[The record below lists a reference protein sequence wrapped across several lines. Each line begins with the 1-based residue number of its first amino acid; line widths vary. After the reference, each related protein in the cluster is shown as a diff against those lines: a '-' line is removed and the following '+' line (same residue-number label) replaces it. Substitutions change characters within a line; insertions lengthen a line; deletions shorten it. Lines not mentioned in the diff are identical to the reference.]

1 MISSFPNYT
10 ELSTGITNPK
20 AVFLFPY
27 CRISVLTER
36 MVRIEVSPNGEFCD
50 TPSQQFLF
58 RNQSAPEM
66 TVVQNGKSL
75 KISTAYFDLTY
86 SNTNQSPNWWNL
98 RLTSKETGS
107 TYHYGARNKGNL
119 PGTTR
124 TLDRTNGQVKLSQSF
139 LSRSGWTV
147 INDTQSLLFTQEGWL
162 APHLKQEG
170 YKDLYLLVCGHNYKD
185 ALAHY
190 QRLAGNVPMIP
201 RYMLGNWWSRYLE
214 YSDADIRALVKR
226 FQKEEIPLSVFII
239 DMDWHITKTGNQCSG
254 WTGFSWNK
262 ELFPDPPDLLS
273 WLHQNNLSVALNLH
287 PAEGV
292 HPHEDQYPIL
302 AANMGIDPASRQPVK
317 FDITDPRF
325 ARGYF
330 ETLLHPMQKD
340 GVDFWWIDWQQGHL
354 SGIPSLDPLWW
365 LNHLHYQDLGSNP
378 TKRPAIFSRWGGPGS
393 HRYPIGFSG
402 DTLISWAS
410 LALQPFY
417 TSSAANVAYGWWSH
431 DIGGHM
437 IGRENAE
444 LYTRWV
450 QYGLLSPILR
460 LHSTKDKKLHH
471 LPWGFDEATL
481 KIVREAMQLRNALVP
496 YLYSMA
502 HRYETTGLPLC
513 LPLYYEWPE
522 DPTAYKVP
530 NEYLF
535 GDQLLAA
542 PVTRPAKPGAKG
554 AEHRVWFPAGEWV
567 DFFSGEHFS
576 GPAWHTFTVPIE
588 RIPLY
593 AKAGVIIP
601 MRNSLSR
608 EDASNPAEL
617 DLLVF
622 PGADDR
628 FGLYEDD
635 NTSQAYR
642 EGAFCTTLFKQTTRD
657 GVTTFKI
664 HAAEGDRSLLSEERR
679 YKIHLRGV
687 KKLDGLHTKVAGT
700 DKLLPV
706 VRSDAS
712 EVVLEAL
719 SLKPDETAE
728 LAFKLQNT

>member
-10 ELSTGITNPK
+10 ELSAGIANPK

-36 MVRIEVSPNGEFCD
+36 ALRIEVSPNGEFCD

-58 RNQSAPEM
+58 RNQPVPEM
-66 TVVQNGKSL
+66 AVVQSEKSL
-75 KISTAYFDLTY
+75 KITTPYFELSY
-86 SNTNQSPNWWNL
+86 SNTKRPPNWWKL
-98 RLTSKETGS
+98 RVTSKETGS
-107 TYHYGARNKGNL
+107 TYRYGAANKGNF

-139 LSRSGWTV
+139 LSSSGWTV
-147 INDTQSLLFTQEGWL
+147 IDDTKSLLFTPEGWL
-162 APHLKQEG
+162 APRPKQEG
-170 YKDLYLLVCGHNYKD
+170 YKDLYLLICGHNYKE

-190 QRLAGNVPMIP
+190 QKLAGNVPMIP
-201 RYMLGNWWSRYLE
+201 RYMLGNWWSRYWE
-214 YSDADIRALVKR
+214 YSDTDIRALVQR
-226 FQKEEIPLSVFII
+226 FQKEGIPLSVFII

-254 WTGFSWNK
+254 WTGYSWNRK
-262 ELFPDPPDLLS
+262 LIPNPPELLE

-292 HPHEDQYPIL
+292 HPHEDQYPTI
-302 AANMGIDPASRQPVK
+302 AANMGIDPASREPVK

-325 ARGYF
+325 AREYF
-330 ETLLHPMQKD
+330 ETLLHPMQKE

-354 SGIPSLDPLWW
+354 SAIPSLDPLWW
-365 LNHLHYQDLGSNP
+365 LNHLHYQDLGSDKN
-378 TKRPAIFSRWGGPGS
+378 KRPAIFSRWGGPGS

-402 DTLISWAS
+402 DTIISWAS
-410 LALQPFY
+410 LALQPFF
-417 TSSAANVAYGWWSH
+417 TSTAANVAYGWWSH

-471 LPWGFDEATL
+471 LPWGFDDATL
-481 KIVREAMQLRNALVP
+481 QAVRSAMQLRNALVP

-502 HRYETTGLPLC
+502 HRYETSGLPLC

-522 DPTAYKVP
+522 APTAYKTP

-535 GDQLLAA
+535 GSQLLAA
-542 PVTRPAKPGAKG
+542 PVTRPAKPGADG
-554 AEHRVWFPAGEWV
+554 SEHKVWFPAGEWV

-576 GPAWHTFTVPIE
+576 GPAWHNFTVPID

-593 AKAGVIIP
+593 AKSGAIIP
-601 MRNSLSR
+601 LRNPLSR
-608 EDASNPAEL
+608 EDGSNPADL
-617 DLLVF
+617 DLILF
-622 PGADDR
+622 PGADGR
-628 FGLYEDD
+628 FELYEDD

-642 EGAFCTTLFKQTTRD
+642 EGAFCTTLFEQSTQD
-657 GVTTFKI
+657 GVTTLKI
-664 HAAEGDRSLLSEERR
+664 HETEGQSGLLPEERR
-679 YKIHLRGV
+679 YTIHLRGV
-687 KKLDGLHTKVAGT
+687 KNIKTVHAKTGGME
-700 DKLLPV
+700 KLLAV
-706 VRSDAS
+706 TKSDDN
-712 EVVLEAL
+712 EVVFEPLLLRTDESAAL
-719 SLKPDETAE
+719 DFNDLK
-728 LAFKLQNT
+728 F